1 MTKRRGNRE
10 ASIFK
15 RKDGRWVGQISLPGD
30 GRGKRRRKVVYDRTR
45 EEVRLKILDAQEII
59 QRGAQLT
66 PDRMTVA
73 DLMSSWLK
81 QRRHE
86 IRWQTWRRYES
97 NFRMHIEPIIGNI
110 RLAKLRPEHL
120 RNLYAEKID
129 EGLSSTTVRHI
140 HAVIRAAFR
149 QAERD
154 EIITRNV
161 CRMVDP
167 PRAVQFEI
175 MPLSPSEAR
184 TLREAA
190 RGHVDEALYVLALTT
205 GMRQAEILGLRWRD
219 VDLQNGF
226 LSLTR
231 SLVFQDGTWMLD
243 EPKTRGSKRRIHLTA
258 VAVEA
263 LWNQKRAQLEH
274 QMVLGP
280 KYQDHDFTFPT
291 EVGTPRR
298 AANLVYRSFRPL
310 LVSAGLRQIR
320 FHDLRHTAATLLL
333 SEGVHPKVVSEMLG
347 HSSIRLTL
355 DTYSHVTPTMQ
366 QQAADAMEAILA
378 G

>member
-1 MTKRRGNRE
+1 MTGRRGNRE

-30 GRGKRRRKVVYDRTR
+30 GRGKRQRKVVYGRTR
-45 EEVRLKILDAQEII
+45 EEVRLKILDAQKIL
-59 QRGAQLT
+59 QSGAQLT
-66 PDRMTVA
+66 PDRMTVS

-97 NFRMHIEPIIGNI
+97 NFRMHIEPVIGNI

-120 RNLYAEKID
+120 RNLYAQKIE

-154 EIITRNV
+154 EILIRNV

-167 PRAVQFEI
+167 PRAEQFEI
-175 MPLSPSEAR
+175 MPLSPDQAR
-184 TLREAA
+184 AFRTAA
-190 RGHVDEALYVLALTT
+190 RGHDDEALYVLALTT
-205 GMRQAEILGLRWRD
+205 GMRQGEILGLRWRD

-226 LSLTR
+226 VSVAR
-231 SLVFQDGTWMLD
+231 SLVSQDGVMKLD
-243 EPKTRGSKRRIHLTA
+243 EPKTRGSKRRIHLTPDA
-258 VAVEA
+258 IES
-263 LWNQKRAQLEH
+263 LWNQKRRQLEH

-280 KYQDHDFTFPT
+280 NYQDQDFVFPT

-298 AANLVYRSFRPL
+298 GVNLVYRSFRPL
-310 LVSAGLRQIR
+310 LKAAGLRQIR